1 VFLWQV
7 AFAAEVIPAEGEAL
21 KWGTALDWAI
31 TLTIALSA
39 LILACILV
47 SLIVYRGHQTEG
59 SALWLHLLSLGIF
72 PLLLLAVGNFA
83 VLEYAKEV
91 RFCGSCH
98 RTMKVYI
105 DDLHNPKSQSLAALH
120 LQHRFAPGS
129 ECYTCHANYG
139 VHGTFEAK
147 LTGLRDVYTY
157 MTRAYHLPLK
167 MRAPFKN
174 ALCFKCHDGAK
185 RYIAI
190 EVHLKLE
197 TVIKDGKLPCASCHR
212 RAHEFPKP
220 AEAAG
225 PGGVG

>member
-1 VFLWQV
+1 VFFWQV

-21 KWGTALDWAI
+21 KWGSALDWAI
-31 TLTIALSA
+31 TLTIVLSA
-39 LILACILV
+39 LILASILV
-47 SLIVYRGHQTEG
+47 ALIGYRGRQTEG
-59 SALWLHLLSLGIF
+59 TALWLHLLSLGIF

-120 LQHRFAPGS
+120 FQHRFAPGS

-139 VHGTFEAK
+139 VNGTFEAK
-147 LTGLRDVYTY
+147 LTGLQDVYTY
-157 MTRAYHLPLK
+157 MTRTYHLPLK
-167 MRAPFKN
+167 MRAPFEN
-174 ALCFKCHDGAK
+174 ALCFKCHNGAK
-185 RYIAI
+185 RYVAQR
-190 EVHLKLE
+190 VHLELANFFK
-197 TVIKDGKLPCASCHR
+197 TGKMTCAACHH
-212 RAHEFPKP
+212 RAHDLPKP

-225 PGGVG
+225 PGAVG